1 MYTVFSLLYFF
12 FRFLFPVSSLQST
25 QYVTFPPPSHDNHFC
40 FYSITFNAVLDS
52 WARSGDKRAPYRAEQ
67 ILNHMEEL
75 SRSGYG
81 GVAPDTYTYNTL
93 INCLAKSQERGAAS
107 RAEQILVVM
116 TQRYQAGD
124 TIKPNCRTYT
134 SVIDAHAKSG
144 EAGAARRAEHL
155 LNTMLELN
163 QQTGDYEIAPNAHTA
178 NAVMNACAFTKIE
191 ADRPEALSIAFR
203 VFEWLSTQTTMHPDA
218 YTYTILLS
226 VCSNLLPRQ
235 DRGSRYAYAQ
245 NLFQRC
251 CNEGYV
257 NDYVL
262 RKLKQCVTEEEYLH
276 LTDYRGFNASAS
288 QMHPSWT
295 RNAKLNSGGRPRRGG
310 RGDGGR
316 GRR

>member
-1 MYTVFSLLYFF
+1 
-12 FRFLFPVSSLQST
+12 
-25 QYVTFPPPSHDNHFC
+25 
-40 FYSITFNAVLDS
+40 
-52 WARSGDKRAPYRAEQ
+52 
-67 ILNHMEEL
+67 MEEL

-218 YTYTILLS
+218 Y
-226 VCSNLLPRQ
+226 
-235 DRGSRYAYAQ
+235 AQ

-257 NDYVL
+257 NDYAL